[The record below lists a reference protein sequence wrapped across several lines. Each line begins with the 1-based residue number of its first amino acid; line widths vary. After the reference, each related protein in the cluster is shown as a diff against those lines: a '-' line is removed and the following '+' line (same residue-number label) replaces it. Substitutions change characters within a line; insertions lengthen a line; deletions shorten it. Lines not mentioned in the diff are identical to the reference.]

1 MNDSFQQLVREA
13 LDYARAQPPQA
24 WIFASPEEVRFF
36 QSCAEQHPHRP
47 EPKLAAAPQK
57 RPETAR
63 PSPPIQKTTPE
74 KRPVQESPLPAEKF
88 VKEANV
94 RPEPLDKKTAEPS
107 VRPSEEIV
115 KTLRKIAP
123 ALIISDQVPDDH
135 IAKKIASA
143 WKEKLSGVDVVL
155 LALNS
160 LPDTIELMKNLAKAI
175 QKDLGQVKLISGDR
189 LEQEKRW
196 DLFFQ
201 TNAFRLIIASPG
213 MEQYPDLLKH
223 YKALPAQ
230 QSAFLANTPLIVLEP
245 ASAYTDSPDKKI
257 SLWKNLCQML
267 KK

>member
-1 MNDSFQQLVREA
+1 MNDSFQQLVRDA

-24 WIFASPEEVRFF
+24 WTFASPEEVRFL
-36 QSCAEQHPHRP
+36 QSCAQQPTRRT
-47 EPKLAAAPQK
+47 EPKLAPVAQK
-57 RPETAR
+57 RPETPR
-63 PSPPIQKTTPE
+63 PPSPIPKAAPE
-74 KRPVQESPLPAEKF
+74 KRPVQEAPIPEEKF
-88 VKEANV
+88 VKEADV
-94 RPEPLDKKTAEPS
+94 RSEPQHKKPVAAS
-107 VRPSEEIV
+107 IKPSEEIV

-123 ALIISDQVPDDH
+123 ALIISDHIPDDQN
-135 IAKKIASA
+135 AKKIASA
-143 WKEKLSGVDVVL
+143 WKEKLSGIDVVL

-175 QKDLGQVKLISGDR
+175 QKDLGQVKLMSGER

-201 TNAFRLIIASPG
+201 TNTFRLVIASPG

-245 ASAYTDSPDKKI
+245 ASVYTDSPDKKI
-257 SLWKNLCQML
+257 SLWKSLCQTL